1 MISKSKFTIWN
12 NDKIFRINFEVLFF
26 DRDIK
31 NYEIYESSKLR
42 LTTLHIINKK
52 ISVLIGNEIAEF
64 LDIVS
69 VITSQG
75 TEKLNPDQEIQV
87 DSIIE
92 SVIKSSIN

>member
-1 MISKSKFTIWN
+1 MVI
-12 NDKIFRINFEVLFF
+12 
-26 DRDIK
+26 
-31 NYEIYESSKLR
+31 LR
-42 LTTLHIINKK
+42 
-52 ISVLIGNEIAEF
+52 VLIGNEIAEF